1 MNDIFTSNKFSFPR
15 NARLKYCGAY
25 TEKNSKCVF
34 LKLIYDYEDTEGL
47 HRIIFPK
54 VSTTIATSY
63 IPIISSEPGFASE
76 PILFFKQT
84 GYPVTDNKFP
94 ILKADVHEFDI
105 DNVYFVDKLIK
116 PNTKEM
122 TIEDI
127 EKELGYKVK
136 IVNKKEK

>member
-1 MNDIFTSNKFSFPR
+1 MDDVFTSNKFNFSR

-25 TEKNSKCVF
+25 TEKDSECVF

-47 HRIIFPK
+47 HRVIFPK
-54 VSTTIATSY
+54 VSTTFTTRY
-63 IPIISSEPGFASE
+63 IPIISRKETFDIE
-76 PILFFKQT
+76 PILTFKQS
-84 GYPVTDNKFP
+84 GNEFL
-94 ILKADVHEFDI
+94 ILNAKVKEFDI
-105 DNVYFVDKLIK
+105 DDDVYFADKLIK

>member
-1 MNDIFTSNKFSFPR
+1 MDDVFTSNKFNFSR

-25 TEKNSKCVF
+25 TEKDSECVF

-47 HRIIFPK
+47 HRVIFPK
-54 VSTTIATSY
+54 VSTTFTTRY
-63 IPIISSEPGFASE
+63 IPIISREEMFDIE
-76 PILFFKQT
+76 PILTFEQS
-84 GYPVTDNKFP
+84 GNEFP
-94 ILKADVHEFDI
+94 ILNAKVKEFDI
-105 DNVYFVDKLIK
+105 DDDVYFADKLIK

>member
-25 TEKNSKCVF
+25 TKNDSGSVF
-34 LKLIYDYEDTEGL
+34 LKLVYDYEDTEGL
-47 HRIIFPK
+47 HRIVFPK
-54 VSTTIATSY
+54 VSTTFTTSY
-63 IPIISSEPGFASE
+63 IPIISEEAKFASE
-76 PILFFKQT
+76 PIMFFKQT
-84 GYPVTDNKFP
+84 GNEFP
-94 ILKADVHEFDI
+94 ILKATVKDFDI
-105 DNVYFVDKLIK
+105 DDNVYFVDKLIK

-136 IVNKKEK
+136 IVNKEEK